1 VGHHRSRP
9 FRNNFAFAERVL
21 KIYSKKKEKVMNAA
35 TSLKEYVEI
44 PMKELVES
52 STNPRKSFDEEG
64 LDELAG
70 SIRSKGVLSPLLV
83 RRVNGHFE
91 IVAGARRYRAAQRA
105 GLEEIPVRI
114 GTFTDAEAVEI
125 QIIENIQR
133 ADVHPFEEAQGF
145 RALLDRGGAEYT
157 IEKIAANTGK
167 AASFI
172 AKRLKLLE
180 LTQTVA
186 DAFIAGQIGIEHALL
201 IAKLAHDMQ
210 EKALAHCFDGYFAGN
225 DSERSLVPA
234 SRLQAWIE
242 QNVYLSLKSVP
253 FSKEDESLLPEAE
266 SCANCPK
273 RTGFNTL
280 LFSEVKD
287 DSCSD
292 AGCFNRKLDAH
303 IMRRI
308 EKMPNLVLISERY
321 TIPGETPIIPRRNYV
336 EVVTRKARKG
346 KAVRPEQR
354 LCDHLKPAIYADGM
368 EKGRL
373 VKVCADRTC
382 KVHFREQQE
391 HDNQMLQFKAERTAA
406 KRKKK
411 QIVLFRH
418 RLMADVL
425 KRVKPQFG
433 TEEMRMVACFALA
446 SLSHELACRLAKRHG
461 LQNPKDPRDYQIAE
475 KARTLYK
482 KADGAGL
489 AVLIF
494 EAMLL
499 GCAESTTDSKD
510 DDPLSIA
517 AAVFKIDTKT
527 LRASIA
533 KEEQEKARK
542 KAKKT
547 ADKEKP
553 KPTVKAACR

>member
-1 VGHHRSRP
+1 
-9 FRNNFAFAERVL
+9 
-21 KIYSKKKEKVMNAA
+21 MNAA

-44 PMKELVES
+44 PIKELVES
-52 STNPRKSFDEEG
+52 STNPRKSFDEAA

-83 RRVNGHFE
+83 RRINGHFE
-91 IVAGARRYRAAQRA
+91 IVAGARRYRAAQRV
-105 GLEEIPVRI
+105 GLEEIPVRV
-114 GTFTDAEAVEI
+114 GTFTDAEALEI

-145 RALLDRGGAEYT
+145 RALLDREGADYT
-157 IEKIAANTGK
+157 IEKIAAKTGK

-172 AKRLKLLE
+172 AKRLKLLD
-180 LTQTVA
+180 LTQPAA
-186 DAFIAGQIGIEHALL
+186 DALTAGHIGVEHALL
-201 IAKLAHDMQ
+201 IAKLAPDMQ

-253 FSKEDESLLPEAE
+253 FSKEDETLLPEAG

-303 IMRRI
+303 ITQRK
-308 EKMPNLVLISERY
+308 EKMPNLVLISDRY
-321 TIPGETPIIPRRNYV
+321 SIAGETPIIPRRNYV
-336 EVVTRKARKG
+336 EVVGRNAKKRKEA
-346 KAVRPEQR
+346 RPEQR

-382 KVHFREQQE
+382 KIHFREQQE
-391 HDNQMLQFKAERTAA
+391 EEKQRLQFKAEKTAA
-406 KRKKK
+406 NRKLK
-411 QIVLFRH
+411 QIISFRH
-418 RLMADVL
+418 RLLADVL

-433 TEEMRMVACFALA
+433 TEEMRMVACFALG
-446 SLSHELACRLAKRHG
+446 SLPHELVCRLAKRHG
-461 LQNPKDPRDYQIAE
+461 LQNPKDPRDYQMGE

-482 KADGAGL
+482 TADAAAL

-499 GCAESTTDSKD
+499 GSAERTTDSKV
-510 DDPLSIA
+510 DDPLTSA
-517 AAVFKIDTKT
+517 AALFKIDTKA
-527 LRASIA
+527 LRASVA
-533 KEEQEKARK
+533 TEEREKRRK
-542 KAKKT
+542 KTRRTAAKPNSASASKR
-547 ADKEKP
+547 AHN
-553 KPTVKAACR
+553 

>member
-1 VGHHRSRP
+1 
-9 FRNNFAFAERVL
+9 
-21 KIYSKKKEKVMNAA
+21 MNTAS
-35 TSLKEYVEI
+35 SLKEYVEI

-52 STNPRKSFDEEG
+52 STNPRKSFDEAA

-83 RRVNGHFE
+83 RRINGHFE
-91 IVAGARRYRAAQRA
+91 IVTGARRYRAAQRA
-105 GLEEIPVRI
+105 GLEEIPVRV
-114 GTFTDAEAVEI
+114 GTFTDAETLEI

-145 RALLDRGGAEYT
+145 RALLDREGADYT
-157 IEKIAANTGK
+157 IEKIAAKTGK
-167 AASFI
+167 AATFI
-172 AKRLKLLE
+172 AKRLKLLD
-180 LTQTVA
+180 LTQPAA
-186 DAFIAGQIGIEHALL
+186 DAFTAGYIGVEHALL
-201 IAKLAHDMQ
+201 IAKLAPDMQ
-210 EKALAHCFDGYFAGN
+210 EEALAHCFDGYFAAN
-225 DSERSLVPA
+225 DTERSLVPA

-253 FSKEDESLLPEAE
+253 FSKEDETLLPEAG
-266 SCANCPK
+266 SCSNCPK

-303 IMRRI
+303 ISQRI
-308 EKMPNLVLISERY
+308 EKMPGLVLISERY
-321 TIPGETPIIPRRNYV
+321 TIAEETPIIPRRNYV
-336 EVVTRKARKG
+336 EVITRKARKG
-346 KAVRPEQR
+346 KEARAEQR

-382 KVHFREQQE
+382 KVHFREQQQQDKQRLE
-391 HDNQMLQFKAERTAA
+391 FKAEKKAA
-406 KRKKK
+406 NRKMK
-411 QIVLFRH
+411 QIISFRH

-433 TEEMRMVACFALA
+433 TEEMRMVACFVLH
-446 SLSHELACRLAKRHG
+446 SLPHELVCRLAKRHG
-461 LQNPKDPRDYQIAE
+461 LQNPQDPRDYQMAE

-499 GCAESTTDSKD
+499 GSAEKTTDSRD

-527 LRASIA
+527 LRASVAEEA
-533 KEEQEKARK
+533 KQKARK
-542 KAKKT
+542 KPQKT
-547 ADKEKP
+547 PGKP
-553 KPTVKAACR
+553 KSAITSKRVRK

>member
-1 VGHHRSRP
+1 
-9 FRNNFAFAERVL
+9 
-21 KIYSKKKEKVMNAA
+21 MNAA

-52 STNPRKSFDEEG
+52 STNPRKSFDEAA

-70 SIRSKGVLSPLLV
+70 SIRSKGILSPLLV

-91 IVAGARRYRAAQRA
+91 IVTGARRYRAAQRA

-114 GTFTDAEAVEI
+114 GTFSDAEALEI

-145 RALLDRGGAEYT
+145 SALLDREGADYT
-157 IEKIAANTGK
+157 IEKIAAKMGK

-172 AKRLKLLE
+172 AKRLKLLD
-180 LTQTVA
+180 LTQPAA
-186 DAFIAGQIGIEHALL
+186 DAFTAGHIGVEHALL
-201 IAKLAHDMQ
+201 IAKLAPDMQ
-210 EKALAHCFDGYFAGN
+210 GKALAHCFDGYFAAN

-242 QNVYLSLKSVP
+242 QNVFLSLKSVP
-253 FSKEDESLLPEAE
+253 FSKEDESLLPEAG
-266 SCANCPK
+266 SCTNCPK

-303 IMRRI
+303 ITQRK
-308 EKMPNLVLISERY
+308 EKMPSLVLISDRY
-321 TIPGETPIIPRRNYV
+321 TIAEETPILPRRNYV
-336 EVVTRKARKG
+336 EVVTQKAKNRKET
-346 KAVRPEQR
+346 RPEQR

-382 KVHFREQQE
+382 KVHFREQQQQ
-391 HDNQMLQFKAERTAA
+391 DKQRLQFKAEKTAA
-406 KRKKK
+406 NRKAK
-411 QIVLFRH
+411 QTISFRH

-433 TEEMRMVACFALA
+433 TEQMRMVACFALR
-446 SLSHELACRLAKRHG
+446 SLPHELTCRLAKRHG
-461 LQNPKDPRDYQIAE
+461 LQNPKDPRDYQMAE

-482 KADGAGL
+482 KADAAGL

-499 GCAESTTDSKD
+499 GSVDRATESKD

-517 AAVFKIDTKT
+517 TTLFKIDTKA
-527 LRASIA
+527 LRAVVAREA
-533 KEEQEKARK
+533 KQKAQK
-542 KAKKT
+542 KAEKT
-547 ADKEKP
+547 VGTSKIENKS
-553 KPTVKAACR
+553 KHTRK

>member
-1 VGHHRSRP
+1 
-9 FRNNFAFAERVL
+9 
-21 KIYSKKKEKVMNAA
+21 MNAA

-52 STNPRKSFDEEG
+52 STNPRKSFDEAA

-83 RRVNGHFE
+83 RRINGHFE
-91 IVAGARRYRAAQRA
+91 IVTGARRYRAAQRA

-114 GTFTDAEAVEI
+114 STFTDAEALEI

-145 RALLDRGGAEYT
+145 RALLDREGADYT
-157 IEKIAANTGK
+157 IEKIAAKTGK

-172 AKRLKLLE
+172 AKRLKLLD
-180 LTQTVA
+180 LTQPAA
-186 DAFIAGQIGIEHALL
+186 DAFTAGHIGVEHALL
-201 IAKLAHDMQ
+201 IAKLAPDMQ

-253 FSKEDESLLPEAE
+253 FSKEDDTLLPEAG
-266 SCANCPK
+266 SCTNCPK

-303 IMRRI
+303 ISQRI
-308 EKMPNLVLISERY
+308 EKMPNLVLISDRY
-321 TIPGETPIIPRRNYV
+321 SIAEETPIIPRRNYV
-336 EVVTRKARKG
+336 EVVTRKAKNG
-346 KAVRPEQR
+346 KETRPEQR

-391 HDNQMLQFKAERTAA
+391 EAKQRLQFKAEKTAA
-406 KRKKK
+406 NRKMK
-411 QIVLFRH
+411 QIISFRH

-433 TEEMRMVACFALA
+433 TEEMRMVACFALH
-446 SLSHELACRLAKRHG
+446 SLPHELVCRLAKRHD
-461 LQNPKDPRDYQIAE
+461 LQNPKDPRDYQMAE

-499 GCAESTTDSKD
+499 GSAERTTDSKD

-517 AAVFKIDTKT
+517 AAVFKIDTKA
-527 LRASIA
+527 LRASVV

-542 KAKKT
+542 KAEKT
-547 ADKEKP
+547 GRKLKSETASKRTGK
-553 KPTVKAACR
+553 

>member
-1 VGHHRSRP
+1 
-9 FRNNFAFAERVL
+9 
-21 KIYSKKKEKVMNAA
+21 MNTA

-52 STNPRKSFDEEG
+52 STNPRKSFDEAA

-91 IVAGARRYRAAQRA
+91 IVTGARRYRAAQRA
-105 GLEEIPVRI
+105 GLEEIPVRV
-114 GTFTDAEAVEI
+114 GTFTDAEALEI

-145 RALLDRGGAEYT
+145 RALLDREGADYT
-157 IEKIAANTGK
+157 IEKIAAKTGK

-172 AKRLKLLE
+172 AKRLKLLD
-180 LTQTVA
+180 LTQPAA
-186 DAFIAGQIGIEHALL
+186 DAFTAGHIGVEHALL
-201 IAKLAHDMQ
+201 IAKLAPDMQ

-253 FSKEDESLLPEAE
+253 FSKEDETLLPEAG

-303 IMRRI
+303 IRQRVV
-308 EKMPNLVLISERY
+308 KMPNLLLISEKY
-321 TIPGETPIIPRRNYV
+321 TIAGETPIVPRRNYV
-336 EVVTRKARKG
+336 EVVTAKARRG
-346 KAVRPEQR
+346 KEARSEQR

-382 KVHFREQQE
+382 KVHFREQQQE
-391 HDNQMLQFKAERTAA
+391 DKQRLQFKAEKIDAN
-406 KRKKK
+406 RKMK
-411 QIVLFRH
+411 QIISFRH

-433 TEEMRMVACFALA
+433 TEEMRMVACFALS
-446 SLSHELACRLAKRHG
+446 SLPHELVCRLAKRHG
-461 LQNPKDPRDYQIAE
+461 LQNPKDPRDYQMAE

-482 KADGAGL
+482 KADAAGL

-499 GCAESTTDSKD
+499 GSAERTTDSKD

-527 LRASIA
+527 LRASVA
-533 KEEQEKARK
+533 KEDQEKARK
-542 KAKKT
+542 KDKKT
-547 ADKEKP
+547 TGKEKA
-553 KPTVKAACR
+553 KPTANLARR